1 LKGEVGRRKV
11 LPAISRP
18 ALTEIK
24 AKLAEIVENLRRSDL
39 TPEEASL
46 QRAEYA
52 RLSAV
57 DRGEIEPD
65 MSVAQLGQVTRGGG
79 RNGSGVRQAAREIG
93 VSQTQIRRDIT
104 IASLTEEQRAPIAP
118 RLPFG
123 TQ

>member
-52 RLSAV
+52 RLTAV
-57 DRGEIEPD
+57 RRGEIEPD
-65 MSVAQLGQVTRGGG
+65 AD
-79 RNGSGVRQAAREIG
+79 
-93 VSQTQIRRDIT
+93 VS
-104 IASLTEEQRAPIAP
+104 
-118 RLPFG
+118 
-123 TQ
+123 